1 MAEEIS
7 TQAPRI
13 LAIRGGAIGDFVLTL
28 PALAALHRAFPG
40 CHMEILG
47 YKHIAELG
55 LHGGPVAGSTYARA
69 VRCIEYGALAAFF
82 ARAFELDAELCR
94 YFSGF
99 DRVVS
104 WLFDPDKVFETNL
117 GRAGVKTF
125 TPAYTP
131 IENGSHASLQL
142 AAELA
147 KISVRIEDPVAHLV
161 LAESALESARAW
173 LAERTDPADKRPLIA
188 IHPGSGSSRKNWPVG
203 NWRSLGDRAAA
214 AGARLLIIGGEAD
227 TASLDYL
234 EKKLEPHTPLLARNL
249 PLHLVA
255 ALLTRCV
262 AYFGND
268 TGISH
273 IAAAVGAKCT
283 LLFGPS
289 GPSVWAPAGP
299 NVTTIRAPGGNLSI
313 LPLDSVPLP
322 TL

>member
-1 MAEEIS
+1 MAEAS
-7 TQAPRI
+7 PTQAPRI

-55 LHGGPVAGSTYARA
+55 MHGGPVAGSTYARG

-82 ARAFELDAELCR
+82 ARGFDLDAELCR
-94 YFSGF
+94 YFASF

-104 WLFDPDKVFETNL
+104 WLFDPDKVFATNL
-117 GRAGVKTF
+117 ERAGVKNF

-131 IENGSHASLQL
+131 IDNARHASLQL

-147 KISVRIEDPVAHLV
+147 KIPVALDDPVAHLV
-161 LAESALESARAW
+161 LTDASLENARGW
-173 LAERTDPADKRPLIA
+173 LAERADKRPLIA
-188 IHPGSGSSRKNWPVG
+188 IHPGSGSARKNWPVG
-203 NWRSLGDRAAA
+203 HWRSLGDRAAA

-227 TASLDYL
+227 TESLNYL

-249 PLHLVA
+249 PLPLVA

-283 LLFGPS
+283 LLFGPT

-299 NVTTIRAPGGNLSI
+299 NVTLIRAPGGNLSI
-313 LPLDSVPLP
+313 LPHDSVPLP
-322 TL
+322 PL

>member
-1 MAEEIS
+1 MAEGS
-7 TQAPRI
+7 PTQGPRI

-55 LHGGPVAGSTYARA
+55 LHGGPVAGATYARG

-82 ARAFELDAELCR
+82 ARGFDLDPELCR
-94 YFSGF
+94 YFASF

-117 GRAGVKTF
+117 ERAGAKNF
-125 TPAYTP
+125 LCAYTP
-131 IENGSHASLQL
+131 IDNARHASLQL
-142 AAELA
+142 AAELT
-147 KISVRIEDPVAHLV
+147 KLQVQIEDPVAHLF
-161 LAESALESARAW
+161 LTEAALENARAW
-173 LAERTDPADKRPLIA
+173 LAEHTGADDQRPLIA
-188 IHPGSGSSRKNWPVG
+188 IHPGSGSARKNWPVG
-203 NWRSLGDRAAA
+203 HWRSLGDRAAA

-227 TASLDYL
+227 TESLNYL
-234 EKKLEPHTPLLARNL
+234 EKKLEPHSPILARNL
-249 PLHLVA
+249 PLSLVA
-255 ALLTRCV
+255 ALLTRSV

-273 IAAAVGAKCT
+273 IAAGVGVKCT
-283 LLFGPS
+283 LLFGPT

-313 LPLDSVPLP
+313 LPHDAVSLP
-322 TL
+322 QL

>member
-1 MAEEIS
+1 MAAENS

-28 PALAALHRAFPG
+28 PAFAALHRAFPG

-55 LHGGPVAGSTYARA
+55 LHGGPVAGSVYARGI
-69 VRCIEYGALAAFF
+69 RCIEYGALAAFF
-82 ARAFELDAELCR
+82 ARAFDLDAELCR
-94 YFSGF
+94 YFASF

-117 GRAGVKTF
+117 GRAGVKNF
-125 TPAYTP
+125 TAAYAP
-131 IENGSHASLQL
+131 VENDRHASLQL

-147 KISVRIEDPVAHLV
+147 KISVPLEDPVAHLF
-161 LAESALESARAW
+161 LGETALESARAW
-173 LAERTDPADKRPLIA
+173 LATRTDPSDKRPLIA
-188 IHPGSGSSRKNWPVG
+188 IHPGSGSTRKNWPVG
-203 NWRSLGDRAAA
+203 HWRSLGDRAAA

-227 TASLDYL
+227 TESLNYL
-234 EKKLEPHTPLLARNL
+234 EKKLEGHSPILARNL

-283 LLFGPS
+283 LLFGPT

-299 NVTTIRAPGGNLSI
+299 NVTTIRAPGGNLAI
-313 LPLDSVPLP
+313 LPHDAVQLPPL
-322 TL
+322 